1 MKLARATAAEHSTES
16 TDMHVRANWAERGG
30 GGGEERDREQR
41 KVSREYVES
50 GRQDSSV
57 PQKNMRPHENACG
70 RVRTERFYTDVG
82 KYSN

>member
-16 TDMHVRANWAERGG
+16 TDMHVRASWAEHGG

-50 GRQDSSV
+50 GWQDSSV
-57 PQKNMRPHENACG
+57 SQRNMQPHKHACG
-70 RVRTERFYTDVG
+70 RVRAEGFHTDAG
-82 KYSN
+82 KQSN